1 MSLAGMWGP
10 VGAECAGPGPGCGP
24 YLVFYLLS
32 FPPAARPT
40 SARSQAEEKVAL
52 ITALALQGVVLI
64 WGGPSLLA
72 SAAHLQREACTIW
85 GPWWPVWMHSP
96 GGLHVDPGLTIEDT
110 VLPLKSL
117 PLGSSCPYS
126 SEHQVWS
133 ASWVKVEGLPLPQRT
148 LPAPRFL
155 DSLTL
160 RFCISN
166 ILSISDFTGL
176 WFLVLLP
183 QNLQPPSTVFK
194 PQGENSAFW
203 QIDIFRLTLLYSL
216 LPGPEEVAVAGQGGQ
231 R

>member
-1 MSLAGMWGP
+1 MALPFWP
-10 VGAECAGPGPGCGP
+10 QLPIYNVR
-24 YLVFYLLS
+24 L
-32 FPPAARPT
+32 
-40 SARSQAEEKVAL
+40 ARS
-52 ITALALQGVVLI
+52 GD
-64 WGGPSLLA
+64 
-72 SAAHLQREACTIW
+72 
-85 GPWWPVWMHSP
+85 P
-96 GGLHVDPGLTIEDT
+96 GGQFGCILLVAFHVDPDLTIEDT

-117 PLGSSCPYS
+117 SLGSSCPYS
-126 SEHQVWS
+126 SEHQGWS
-133 ASWVKVEGLPLPQRT
+133 ASWVKVEGLPLPRRT

-203 QIDIFRLTLLYSL
+203 QIDIFHLTLLYSL